1 MRPGVREALRL
12 PMQLGSMSS
21 YFVLVE
27 DGMPDRSCPLA
38 VAAASSDKVLNPID
52 VLGLRISRLG
62 VCGCRRPSA

>member
-21 YFVLVE
+21 YFVLVK

-38 VAAASSDKVLNPID
+38 VAASSDKVLNPID
-52 VLGLRISRLG
+52 VLGLCISRLG
-62 VCGCRRPSA
+62 VCGGRRPSA